1 MILKGLKIN
10 MVEKITRNPLFYTK
24 KCNFK
29 SGHLLAIKGAEG
41 KKNNPVLNILISLIK
56 MFEIL

>member
-1 MILKGLKIN
+1 MRRFDLSLKYEPFFLKLFI
-10 MVEKITRNPLFYTK
+10 EREIIISRKAIT
-24 KCNFK
+24 
-29 SGHLLAIKGAEG
+29 GAEG

>member
-1 MILKGLKIN
+1 MRKFDLSLKNESFFLKIFIERDTIMSRN
-10 MVEKITRNPLFYTK
+10 AIT
-24 KCNFK
+24 
-29 SGHLLAIKGAEG
+29 GAEG